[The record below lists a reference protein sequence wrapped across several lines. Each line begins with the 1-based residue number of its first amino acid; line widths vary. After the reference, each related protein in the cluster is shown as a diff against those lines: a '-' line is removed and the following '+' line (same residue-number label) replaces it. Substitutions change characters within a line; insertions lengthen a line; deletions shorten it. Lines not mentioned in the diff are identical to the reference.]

1 MKKEI
6 ELELIR
12 RNYNKVN
19 KLLTDA
25 FDYVENGEYN
35 QQSLFFYSS
44 LYSLKGVYGLIS
56 GQTDLKE
63 IQETINMAEKYSSLL
78 NNQKI
83 YMIYLLYAKL
93 AFKKKD
99 YEDMLCKY
107 SYALQKIEKDNAYYA
122 NIRNIILGDCTIKI
136 GMLKNDLKELSFI
149 QNQTLDAE
157 INQKLEF
164 INNLN
169 ITELRNYIL
178 NFKTVS
184 NIADKS
190 RKDGYIL

>member
-1 MKKEI
+1 
-6 ELELIR
+6 
-12 RNYNKVN
+12 
-19 KLLTDA
+19 
-25 FDYVENGEYN
+25 
-35 QQSLFFYSS
+35 
-44 LYSLKGVYGLIS
+44 
-56 GQTDLKE
+56 
-63 IQETINMAEKYSSLL
+63 
-78 NNQKI
+78 
-83 YMIYLLYAKL
+83 
-93 AFKKKD
+93 
-99 YEDMLCKY
+99 
-107 SYALQKIEKDNAYYA
+107 
-122 NIRNIILGDCTIKI
+122 
-136 GMLKNDLKELSFI
+136 MLKNDLKELSFI